1 MIREAVVA
9 GQFYPSRSS
18 DLDSF
23 FSSVLKVK
31 ENPVEAIAI
40 VVPHAGYIY
49 SGKIAAKAYAE
60 VAIPENIILI
70 GPNHTGRGTPI
81 SVFEK
86 GAWLTPYG
94 EASVNE
100 EFTNLLLSETSLAK
114 ADVNAH
120 FFEHSLEVQIP
131 FLQYIK
137 KTGFQIVPISISEH
151 KKDNLRNFGKALA
164 RAIKKSGKKTLVV
177 ASSDFSHYE
186 PADIAREKD
195 NFCFSA
201 IQELDEE
208 KLWNEVHD
216 KDISMCGYLPV
227 FITIVASK
235 ELGASQ
241 GELLLYGTSG
251 DITGNNSEVVGY
263 GAIVIK

>member
-18 DLDSF
+18 DLDSY
-23 FSSVLKVK
+23 FSSVMKVN
-31 ENPVEAIAI
+31 ENAAEAMAI

-49 SGKIAAKAYAE
+49 SGKIAARAYMQ
-60 VAIPENIILI
+60 VNIPDNVILL

-86 GAWLTPYG
+86 GAWQTPYG
-94 EASVNE
+94 DVPINE
-100 EFTNLLLSETSLAK
+100 EFTRLILEETNLAK
-114 ADVNAH
+114 SDVSAH
-120 FFEHSLEVQIP
+120 LYEHSLEVQVP

-137 KTGFQIVPISISEH
+137 KTGLQIVPISISDH
-151 KKDNLRNFGKALA
+151 KKENLRNFGIALA
-164 RAIKKSGKKTLVV
+164 KIIKKSNQKTLIV

-186 PADIAREKD
+186 SAKVAKEKD
-195 NFCFSA
+195 TCCFSA
-201 IQELDEE
+201 ITALDEDR
-208 KLWNEVHD
+208 LWNEVHD

-227 FITIVASK
+227 FVTLVAVK
-235 ELGASQ
+235 ELGAEK

-251 DITGNNSEVVGY
+251 DITGNQSEVVGY
-263 GAIVIK
+263 GALMVK